1 MGRAGQR
8 GPYGI
13 DEDSGVVS
21 PHAQAARARLERLEH
36 DPRVRT
42 AALVC
47 STFHLDPVAYLDERD
62 PFKLLLRIAAHNVV
76 QTETSKA
83 SKATKGR

>member
-1 MGRAGQR
+1 MGRGR
-8 GPYGI
+8 HGGPYGI
-13 DEDSGVVS
+13 DEGSGVVS
-21 PHAQAARARLERLEH
+21 SHARAARARLERIER

-62 PFKLLLRIAAHNVV
+62 PFKLLIRIAAHNVV

-83 SKATKGR
+83 SKAAKSR